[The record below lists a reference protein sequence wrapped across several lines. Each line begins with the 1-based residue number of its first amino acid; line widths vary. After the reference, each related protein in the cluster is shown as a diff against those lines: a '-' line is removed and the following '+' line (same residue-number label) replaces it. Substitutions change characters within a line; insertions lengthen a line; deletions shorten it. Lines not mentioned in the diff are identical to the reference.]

1 MWLPLLKAVLIVGL
15 LLCGVLIVITIM
27 PVLLN
32 VPGGRKSA
40 LLAQQICSSWRK
52 TACRILNIHTHI
64 TGTPCPSAGLVVANH
79 VSWLDIIA
87 IGAQQPMV
95 FIAKQEVSEWPIMGF
110 LAANI
115 GTLFVSRGDGAET
128 RRTAEKMIW
137 ELRAGKRLMLF
148 PEGTTTRGDQV
159 LRFHAR
165 LFHPAQQAQV
175 QVQAVSVHYSGAAK
189 EVAPFVGDDAFV
201 PHLLRVIQLRRIDLH
216 LHYCTPL
223 SPVQERNRLAQ
234 TARAQIMDVLHMG
247 EAMKKAGNYSAYPL
261 ERK

>member
-1 MWLPLLKAVLIVGL
+1 MVKPCYSDLCLSFLKAVFIIGL
-15 LLCGVLIVITIM
+15 LLCGVIIVITVM
-27 PVLLN
+27 PLLLN

-40 LLAQQICSSWRK
+40 LLAQQICSCWRK

-64 TGTPCPSAGLVVANH
+64 TGAPCSTAGLVVANH
-79 VSWLDIIA
+79 ISWLDIIA
-87 IGAQQPMV
+87 IGAQQPMI
-95 FIAKQEVSEWPIMGF
+95 FIAKQEVSEWPVMGF

-159 LRFHAR
+159 LRFHPR

-175 QVQAVSVHYSGAAK
+175 LVQAVSVHYSGAAK

-201 PHLLRVIQLRRIDLH
+201 PHLLKVIQLRRIDLH

-223 SPVQERNRLAQ
+223 SSVQERNRLAQ
-234 TARAQIMDVLHMG
+234 SARAQIIDALQMD
-247 EAMKKAGNYSAYPL
+247 EAVKKA
-261 ERK
+261 E